1 MINKKYNIAVI
12 GATGAVG
19 QMMIKIL
26 FERKFPINNLYLLA
40 SEKSNGKIIN
50 INGDDYK
57 IQNLDNFNF
66 QNTDIA
72 MFSAGGDISEK
83 YASIATKN
91 NAIVIDNTSFFRYKD
106 NVPLIVP
113 EVNSHKISQYKE
125 TGIIA
130 NPNCSTI
137 QMLVAIKPIHD
148 ICKIK
153 RINVCTY
160 QAVSGSGNLAIEEL
174 KNQVNAYV
182 KNEKIINNVY
192 PKQIAF
198 NVIPQI
204 DKFLENGYTK
214 EEMKMVWE
222 TKKILDNDIDVN
234 PTAVRVPVFFGHSEA
249 IHLELENKITAA
261 EVKKILG
268 AKNSGVTLVD
278 EHKDGAYPCAANEC
292 ENSNEVFVGR
302 IREDISTKNGIN
314 MWVVSNNIRKG
325 AAYNS
330 VQIAEILIKDYI

>member
-1 MINKKYNIAVI
+1 MNKKYNIAIV

-26 FERKFPINNLYLLA
+26 MERKFPINNLYLLA
-40 SEKSNGKIIN
+40 SNKSDGRIIKIDGI
-50 INGDDYK
+50 DYK
-57 IQNLDNFNF
+57 AKSLDAFDF
-66 QNTDIA
+66 KKVDIA
-72 MFSAGGDISEK
+72 MFSAGSHVSEK

-91 NAIVIDNTSFFRYKD
+91 NVVVIDNTSFFRYKD
-106 NVPLIVP
+106 NIPLVVP
-113 EVNSHKISQYKE
+113 EVNSDKISEYKE

-148 ICKIK
+148 ICRIK

-160 QAVSGSGNLAIEEL
+160 QAVSGSGNIAIEEL

-182 KNEKIINNVY
+182 KKEKLINEVY

-204 DKFLENGYTK
+204 DKFMDNGYTK

-222 TKKILDNDIDVN
+222 TKKILDTKIEVN
-234 PTAVRVPVFFGHSEA
+234 PTTVRVPVFFGHSEA
-249 IHLELENKITAA
+249 VHLELEEKITAD
-261 EVKKILG
+261 EVKSILG
-268 AKNSGVTLVD
+268 AKNSGVVLVD
-278 EHKDGAYPCAANEC
+278 DHKDGGYPCAANEC
-292 ENSNEVFVGR
+292 EESNDVFVGR
-302 IREDISTKNGIN
+302 VREDISTKYGIN

-330 VQIAEILIKDYI
+330 VQIAELLIKDYL

>member
-1 MINKKYNIAVI
+1 MNKKYNIAIV

-26 FERKFPINNLYLLA
+26 MERKFPINNLYLLA
-40 SEKSNGKIIN
+40 SNKSDGKIIK
-50 INGDDYK
+50 IDGIDYK
-57 IQNLDNFNF
+57 VKSLDAFDF
-66 QNTDIA
+66 KKVDIA
-72 MFSAGGDISEK
+72 MFSAGSHVSEK

-91 NAIVIDNTSFFRYKD
+91 NAVVIDNTSFFRYKD
-106 NVPLIVP
+106 NIPLVVP
-113 EVNSHKISQYKE
+113 EVNSDKISEYKE

-137 QMLVAIKPIHD
+137 QMLVAIKPIHN
-148 ICKIK
+148 ICRIK

-160 QAVSGSGNLAIEEL
+160 QAVSGSGNIAIEEL

-182 KNEKIINNVY
+182 KKEKLINEVY

-204 DKFLENGYTK
+204 DKFMDNGYTK

-222 TKKILDNDIDVN
+222 TKKILDTKIEVN
-234 PTAVRVPVFFGHSEA
+234 PTTVRVPVFFGHSEA
-249 IHLELENKITAA
+249 VHLELEEKITAD
-261 EVKKILG
+261 EVKSILG
-268 AKNSGVTLVD
+268 AKNSGVVLVD
-278 EHKDGAYPCAANEC
+278 DHKDGGYPCAANEC
-292 ENSNEVFVGR
+292 EESNDVFVGR
-302 IREDISTKNGIN
+302 VREDISTKYGIN

-330 VQIAEILIKDYI
+330 VQIAELLIKDYL